1 MAGLQ
6 YKNRGSTAD
15 GYSNGISSGLVANWT
30 DVGLSG
36 SHEMTVYWDDAGFNS
51 GGTSSRVYMTVRDT
65 WTGTINSDNSIT
77 LNITSSYSA
86 RREVIGVYCR
96 SYCDRAIGVFPGLGY
111 NDTILRPVIYQNINT
126 NGLTFSGS
134 RNWSLTLAHGQS
146 REIGSFAVKNVS
158 TGLSQCSYGSSHPTE
173 WGCPGHSDW
182 LDTISAGC
190 MFRNTLPAP
199 PVPPTMSLSCAK
211 VADTTNGEVKSLV
224 SDWGCPSGNNCTLS
238 HSVVWSTDSDYDPV
252 VATGTGVKG
261 LMANTKYYVRAV
273 ASNGHKTTTKTCE
286 FITLASSYPYAYKYV
301 SDQVSRINVQINNG
315 NDYCD
320 IETKLFIR
328 ETGASTWTLVDTTS
342 GEEGYTKQLRNLIQ
356 RGRTYEAKTET
367 TNCAGTYHSAVYTFA
382 PPAADNITGEVTK
395 TNGVL
400 EETGLLADLE
410 YCYKVTSYALE
421 PVSEENPIT
430 SHLEYRPEGQTDWV
444 TTDNVTSTTNPVT
457 ICDTIEGLL
466 CGTTYE
472 VRSWQKVGSVESYS
486 AVVTIAMPMCA
497 EVNNCVCENLN
508 YMTELICQ
516 TLKRISEG
524 RKEIYA
530 NCPTKELCDPY
541 SENPTMTSI
550 LSRVIRYSQM
560 VACLLCSMDAMTAF
574 GAGQTNQVYTAT
586 EPGKFG
592 EWIDLEEEAV
602 EDSDNLISSG
612 AVYNSVNRLLE
623 STFRPIGTY
632 DYWAESL
639 EDLRSQAPSPASG
652 STAVIAGRHYIYRT
666 SWTSQGAVPHLQDF
680 GLINIL
686 KGDWAQREFYW
697 WDDQWNLLDLDP
709 KTEPRI
715 AALEAGVDEVVFNYD
730 PNNEENMMVAP
741 INYTDAQLVTLA
753 HQKYGNAR
761 EVVVYLTDGSLTA
774 SPFILDISHLDGTD
788 VLS

>member
-6 YKNRGSTAD
+6 YKNRGDTQY
-15 GYSNGISSGLVANWT
+15 GYSNGIESGLIANWT

-36 SHEMTVYWDDAGFNS
+36 SHEAIFYWDDSDTGQN
-51 GGTSSRVYMTVRDT
+51 TKSRMKMRVRDT
-65 WTGTINSDNSIT
+65 WTATINSDNSIT
-77 LNITSSYSA
+77 IRGTSHYDLW
-86 RREVIGVYCR
+86 REVWAGGGW
-96 SYCDRAIGVFPGLGY
+96 STRAIGVFPGSSYG
-111 NDTILRPVIYQNINT
+111 DTIIGRYTGWNIST
-126 NGLTFSGS
+126 GGSHSGNRS
-134 RNWSLTLAHGQS
+134 WSFTLGHGQS
-146 REIGSFAVKNVS
+146 RDVGTFYVVNVWE
-158 TGLSQCSYGSSHPTE
+158 GAGCQYSSVHPTE
-173 WGCPGHSDW
+173 WGCPGNLYTDK
-182 LDTISAGC
+182 ISAGC

-199 PVPPTMSLSCAK
+199 PYPPSMSLSCSK
-211 VADTTNGEVKSLV
+211 VADTTNGEVKSSV
-224 SDWGCPSGNNCTLS
+224 SDWGCPSGNSCNLS
-238 HSVVWSTDSDYDPV
+238 HSVVWSTSNTYNPV

-261 LMANTKYYVRAV
+261 LMANTKYYVKAV
-273 ASNGHKTTTKTCE
+273 ASNGSKSTTKTCE
-286 FITLASSYPYAYKYV
+286 FVTLASSYPYAYKYV

-315 NDYCD
+315 SDYCD
-320 IETKLFIR
+320 IETKLYIR
-328 ETGASTWTLVDTTS
+328 EAGTSTWTLVDTTS
-342 GEEGYTKQLRNLIQ
+342 SEEGYTKQLRNLIQ
-356 RGRTYEAKTET
+356 RGKTYEAKTET
-367 TNCAGTYHSAVYTFA
+367 TNCAGTYHSAIYTFA

-457 ICDTIEGLL
+457 ICDTILGLL

-497 EVNNCVCENLN
+497 EVNNCVCDNLT

-516 TLKRISEG
+516 TLKRISTGE
-524 RKEIYA
+524 KTIYA

-541 SENPTMTSI
+541 SENPTIASI
-550 LSRVIRYSQM
+550 LSRIVRYSQM

-602 EDSDNLISSG
+602 EDSENLISSG
-612 AVYNSVNRLLE
+612 AVYNSVNRMLE
-623 STFRPIGTY
+623 STLRPIGTY

-639 EDLRSQAPSPASG
+639 EDLRTQAPSPASG

-666 SWTSQGAVPHLQDF
+666 SWTSQGAVPHLQDL

-730 PNNEENMMVAP
+730 PDNEENMMVAP

>member
-6 YKNRGSTAD
+6 YRNKGDTAM
-15 GYSNGISSGLVANWT
+15 GYSNGIESGAVNNWT

-36 SHEMTVYWDDAGFNS
+36 SHEAVFYWDDS
-51 GGTSSRVYMTVRDT
+51 DGGATISRGKMRVRDS
-65 WTGTINSDNSIT
+65 WNATINSDNSIT
-77 LNITSSYSA
+77 VNVTSSFEIW
-86 RREVIGVYCR
+86 REVWRGGGTTQ
-96 SYCDRAIGVFPGLGY
+96 RAVGVFTGSGAG
-111 NDTILRPVIYQNINT
+111 DTKVAEKLNWNIST
-126 NGLTFSGS
+126 GGSFSGS
-134 RNWSLTLAHGQS
+134 RSWTKRLTYGQS
-146 REIGSFAVKNVS
+146 MDVGSFFVKNVTQIS
-158 TGLSQCSYGSSHPTE
+158 GCSWGGAHPT
-173 WGCPGHSDW
+173 DW
-182 LDTISAGC
+182 NCRYIDLISAGV
-190 MFRNTLPAP
+190 MFRNTLPQP
-199 PVPPTMSLSCAK
+199 PYPPSMSLSCSN
-211 VADTTNGEVKSLV
+211 VADTTNGEVKSSV
-224 SDWGCPSGNNCTLS
+224 SDWGCPSGNSCNLS

-301 SDQVSRINVQINNG
+301 TDQVSRINVQINNG

-328 ETGASTWTLVDTTS
+328 EAGASTWTLVDTTS

-356 RGRTYEAKTET
+356 RGKTYEAKTET
-367 TNCAGTYHSAVYTFA
+367 TNCAGTYHSAIYTFA

-410 YCYKVTSYALE
+410 YCYKVISYALE

-444 TTDNVTSTTNPVT
+444 TTDNVTSTESPVT

-497 EVNNCVCENLN
+497 EVNNCVCDNLT

-516 TLKRISEG
+516 TLNRISEG
-524 RKEIYA
+524 TKEIYA

-541 SENPTMTSI
+541 SENPTIASI
-550 LSRVIRYSQM
+550 LSRIVRYSQM

-612 AVYNSVNRLLE
+612 AVYNSVNRMLE
-623 STFRPIGTY
+623 STLRPIGTY

-666 SWTSQGAVPHLQDF
+666 SWTSQGAVPHLQDL